1 MNEDTITIPDPV
13 YMKWPKNYS
22 CQDSPTPVL
31 RINYKGLTN
40 SLRCQNP
47 AMITLSNKTSFTI
60 PSCDYTTIH
69 FNVLVTTS
77 LPAVTLLYGNEIL
90 FRHGLTC
97 VINQIPT
104 NDSLL
109 SIKIYNPKSE
119 PSTFAKESLQF
130 TCHTVLA
137 KYP

>member
-1 MNEDTITIPDPV
+1 MIVFSDMNVDD
-13 YMKWPKNYS
+13 MGKNFS

-130 TCHTVLA
+130 TCHTVRV
-137 KYP
+137 